1 MPLAFIE
8 ASRSC
13 TPDLEKSDNP
23 ISPIIWTWDTSR
35 SSNGRAGRRGRRI
48 MEYHKILSNLID
60 RCYEECETIEILKGS
75 VIDLVEVSGAY
86 LAKIWLVGPPDL
98 CESCPLAQ
106 ECPERSACLHLVASA
121 EKYPYTEWGY
131 QRVPFGRR
139 LIGEIYSEEKP
150 KLSNNIQDDERFEE
164 RNWAQREHLVSFAG
178 YPIGYREERSGV
190 LAVLSQQRMSIEEF
204 EICNS
209 LAKLLGMMLRQR
221 KIESKEG

>member
-1 MPLAFIE
+1 
-8 ASRSC
+8 
-13 TPDLEKSDNP
+13 
-23 ISPIIWTWDTSR
+23 
-35 SSNGRAGRRGRRI
+35 

-60 RCYEECETIEILKGS
+60 RCYEECETIELLKGS
-75 VIDLVEVSGAY
+75 VTDLVEVYGAY

-98 CESCPLAQ
+98 CASCALAQ
-106 ECPERSACLHLVASA
+106 ECPEQSGCLHLVVSA

-139 LIGEIYSEEKP
+139 LIGEIYTEGKP
-150 KLSNNIQDDERFEE
+150 KLSNNIQNDERFEE
-164 RNWAQREHLVSFAG
+164 RNWARREHLVSFAG
-178 YPIGYREERSGV
+178 YPVGYREERSGV

-221 KIESKEG
+221 KIESKGG